1 LLLPATQIYSPM
13 KVLGKA
19 IVLGVLTA
27 AMIPLVSA
35 AAAEKARFEAQ
46 KADQY
51 PAHQTS
57 SNVTVAVDPYESGP
71 KVKDAFG
78 KLDPAKLGILPVL
91 LVIQND
97 SESPLQ
103 LDRMRVQWIT
113 ADRQRFDS
121 VSAED
126 AQRTG
131 PIRRPEVNPRPSPIP
146 GIGRGSRRPKD
157 KKDLN
162 ALEFVAPVVMP
173 HSEAHGFF
181 YFPAGKDRI
190 RIAGSKIYITG
201 IRDARSGQEL
211 LYFELPLDSDRG
223 TK

>member
-1 LLLPATQIYSPM
+1 M
-13 KVLGKA
+13 KVLRKA
-19 IVLGVLTA
+19 ITLAVLTA
-27 AMIPLVSA
+27 GMIPLVSL
-35 AAAEKARFEAQ
+35 AAAEKTRFEPQ
-46 KADQY
+46 KADEY

-57 SNVTVAVDPYESGP
+57 SNVTVAADPYESGP

-78 KLDPAKLGILPVL
+78 KLNPAKLGILPVL

-97 SESPLQ
+97 SDTPLQ

-126 AQRTG
+126 AQRSG
-131 PIRRPEVNPRPSPIP
+131 PVRRPEVNPRPSPIP

-157 KKDLN
+157 EKELA

-173 HSEAHGFF
+173 HSKAHGFF
-181 YFPAGKDRI
+181 YFPAGKESG

-201 IRDARSGQEL
+201 IRDARSGREL
-211 LYFELPLDSDRG
+211 LYFELALDSDQG